1 MPGPAPPRAVRRQR
15 TPVTR
20 AGRGADRPVPGRRRH
35 GKRILHVRSGPRRP
49 GPGLGAAMSNGD
61 IFVGEIIGTAI
72 LILFGAG
79 VVAAVV
85 LNYSK
90 AKDAGW
96 VVIALGWGFGVMA
109 GAYTAAP
116 LSGGHLNP
124 AVTLGI
130 AIDTGDWDQV
140 HVYVAGQLVGAMLG
154 AVLCWLVYYAQFRAN
169 AAEDLA
175 QPTLGIF
182 STVPAIRHP
191 VANLVTEIIATVGL
205 VPPVLA
211 FGLTKGLGES
221 GTSILIVSF
230 LVVGIGLSLGGPTG
244 YAINP
249 ARDLGPRVVH
259 ALLRS
264 PTRAHRTGVT
274 RGSPSWG
281 PSSGRPC
288 PGSSSTRPSDPQHGP
303 PHEQPSE
310 RAALCTSSLPNEQFS
325 ERTERTERTDEGDA
339 MTDTFVAAIDQG
351 TTSSRCIVFDQH
363 GAIVAVDQREHRQIF
378 PRPGWVE
385 HDATEIWSKV

>member
-1 MPGPAPPRAVRRQR
+1 
-15 TPVTR
+15 
-20 AGRGADRPVPGRRRH
+20 
-35 GKRILHVRSGPRRP
+35 
-49 GPGLGAAMSNGD
+49 MSNGD
-61 IFVGEIIGTAI
+61 VFLGAVIGTAI

-85 LNYSK
+85 LNHSK

-96 VVIALGWGFGVMA
+96 VVIAFGWGFGVLA

-130 AIDTGDWDQV
+130 AVDTGDWDQV
-140 HVYVAGQLVGAMLG
+140 PVYIAGQMVGAVLG

-169 AAEDLA
+169 AEEELA

-182 STVPAIRHP
+182 STGPAIRNP

-205 VPPVLA
+205 VLPVLA

-221 GTSILIVSF
+221 GTAVLVVAF

-249 ARDLGPRVVH
+249 ARDLGPRIVH
-259 ALLRS
+259 TLL
-264 PTRAHRTGVT
+264 PI
-274 RGSPSWG
+274 PNKG
-281 PSSGRPC
+281 PSDWGYAWIPVVGPLIGGALSGVIFN
-288 PGSSSTRPSDPQHGP
+288 
-303 PHEQPSE
+303 
-310 RAALCTSSLPNEQFS
+310 AAF
-325 ERTERTERTDEGDA
+325 
-339 MTDTFVAAIDQG
+339 
-351 TTSSRCIVFDQH
+351 
-363 GAIVAVDQREHRQIF
+363 
-378 PRPGWVE
+378 
-385 HDATEIWSKV
+385 

>member
-1 MPGPAPPRAVRRQR
+1 
-15 TPVTR
+15 
-20 AGRGADRPVPGRRRH
+20 
-35 GKRILHVRSGPRRP
+35 
-49 GPGLGAAMSNGD
+49 MSNGD
-61 IFVGEIIGTAI
+61 MFVGEIIGTAI

-130 AIDTGDWDQV
+130 AVDTGDWDHV
-140 HVYVAGQLVGAMLG
+140 HVYIAGQMVGAMLG
-154 AVLCWLVYYAQFRAN
+154 AVLCWLAYYAQFQAN
-169 AAEDLA
+169 AEEDIA

-182 STVPAIRHP
+182 STAPAIRNP

-205 VPPVLA
+205 VLPILA
-211 FGLTKGLGES
+211 FGLTEGLGES
-221 GTSILIVSF
+221 GTAILIVSF

-259 ALLRS
+259 ALLPIPHKGTS
-264 PTRAHRTGVT
+264 D
-274 RGSPSWG
+274 WG
-281 PSSGRPC
+281 YAWVPIVGPLIGGALSGLVFN
-288 PGSSSTRPSDPQHGP
+288 
-303 PHEQPSE
+303 
-310 RAALCTSSLPNEQFS
+310 AAF
-325 ERTERTERTDEGDA
+325 
-339 MTDTFVAAIDQG
+339 
-351 TTSSRCIVFDQH
+351 
-363 GAIVAVDQREHRQIF
+363 
-378 PRPGWVE
+378 
-385 HDATEIWSKV
+385 